1 MPFSELNETIPLPD
15 KRPFPKEVQT
25 VGNHIKYARLSR
37 NILIKDVCAFLKID
51 RETLRGWELGLF
63 EPFVSH
69 YPIIISFL
77 GYNPCT
83 FETDSFA
90 GKVKMYRHKHG
101 LTQMQFGEL
110 LQTKASVVWQWE
122 GNNRLPLEKTQ
133 KKILVLI
140 QKG

>member
-1 MPFSELNETIPLPD
+1 MPFSELNTTIPLPD

-69 YPIIISFL
+69 YPRIISFL
-77 GYNPCT
+77 GYNPCN
-83 FETDSFA
+83 FETDSLA
-90 GKVKMYRHKHG
+90 GKIKAYRYEHG
-101 LTQMQFGEL
+101 FSQMQLGEL
-110 LQTKASVVWQWE
+110 LQTKASVIWQWE
-122 GNNRLPLEKTQ
+122 CNNRLPLEKTQ
-133 KKILVLI
+133 KKILALI